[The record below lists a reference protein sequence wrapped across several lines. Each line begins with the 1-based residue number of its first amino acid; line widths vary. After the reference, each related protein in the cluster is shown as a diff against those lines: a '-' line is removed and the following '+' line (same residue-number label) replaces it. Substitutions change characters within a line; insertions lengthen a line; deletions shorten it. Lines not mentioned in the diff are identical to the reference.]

1 MTQQPKKSRRGLG
14 RGLGALIQNTS
25 EIESD
30 EEETIET
37 QATDEE
43 SVIVDQ
49 APKVDVSKPK
59 DSIGLRYLDG
69 AKPARDRKRPS
80 DLFFGDEGSGQSET
94 TKPKAPRAAMP
105 NPILDRT
112 RTSSWE
118 NEDPIREEPVEAEV
132 DSADGSLLN
141 EILVDDIFPNPR
153 QPRDE
158 FDEESMI
165 ELVASIS
172 EVGVLQPVVARRT
185 DTPGKYELIMGER
198 RWRASKRA
206 GLDTIPAII
215 RDTADEDMLR
225 EALLENIHRSELNAL
240 EEAAAYQ
247 QLMNDF
253 GWSQEILSKRI
264 GRSRPHISNT
274 LRLMNLP
281 PAIQRQVASGVLSAG
296 HARAILGLSDQSLM
310 NQLAQRVIN
319 EALSVRATE
328 ELATLMARNQQDAAN
343 APLRPRRN
351 TQQFDEM
358 ASSLTDL
365 LDTSVKITLGA
376 KKGRIAIDFASVD
389 DLNRIMAVI
398 SPEAA
403 E

>member
-25 EIESD
+25 EIEP
-30 EEETIET
+30 EEENDTDSNESSEAT
-37 QATDEE
+37 QIT
-43 SVIVDQ
+43 DQ
-49 APKVDVSKPK
+49 APAVDSTKPK
-59 DSIGLRYLDG
+59 DSIELRYLDG

-80 DLFFGDEGSGQSET
+80 DLFFGDAGTSQTES
-94 TKPKAPRAAMP
+94 TKHKASRAAMP

-112 RTSSWE
+112 RTSWD
-118 NEDPIREEPVEAEV
+118 NEDSTETKVE
-132 DSADGSLLN
+132 SGDGSLLN
-141 EILVDDIFPNPR
+141 EILVDDIVPNPR

-172 EVGVLQPVVARRT
+172 EVGVLQPVVVRT
-185 DTPGKYELIMGER
+185 TETPNKYELIMGER

-319 EALSVRATE
+319 ESLSVRATE
-328 ELATLMARNQQDAAN
+328 ELATLMARNQEDAAK
-343 APLRPRRN
+343 APVRPRRN

-398 SPEAA
+398 SPESAD
-403 E
+403 

>member
-1 MTQQPKKSRRGLG
+1 MTQQPKKSKRGLG

-25 EIESD
+25 EVEPEYEAAPDTTTEAEVAENHKGLDTKSP
-30 EEETIET
+30 
-37 QATDEE
+37 A
-43 SVIVDQ
+43 VDN
-49 APKVDVSKPK
+49 SKPK
-59 DSIGLRYLDG
+59 ETIGLRYLEG

-80 DLFFGDEGSGQSET
+80 DLFFGDGATEKTESA
-94 TKPKAPRAAMP
+94 KPKAARTAMP

-112 RTSSWE
+112 RTSTDVAESV
-118 NEDPIREEPVEAEV
+118 EPAAEA
-132 DSADGSLLN
+132 DGGSLLN
-141 EILVDDIFPNPR
+141 DIPVDDISPNPR

-172 EVGVLQPVVARRT
+172 EVGVLQPVVVRPT
-185 DTPGKYELIMGER
+185 ETSGQYELIMGER

-206 GLDTIPAII
+206 GLETIPTII

-281 PAIQRQVASGVLSAG
+281 PTIQRQVASGVLSAG

-328 ELATLMARNQQDAAN
+328 ELATLMARNQEDAAK
-343 APLRPRRN
+343 APIRPRRN

-398 SPEAA
+398 SPESV